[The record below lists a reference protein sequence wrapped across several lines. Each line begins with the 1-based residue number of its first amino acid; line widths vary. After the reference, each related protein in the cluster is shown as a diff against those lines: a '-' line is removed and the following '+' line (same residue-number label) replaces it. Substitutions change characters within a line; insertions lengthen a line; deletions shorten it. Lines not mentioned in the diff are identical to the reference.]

1 MAFQRGFDL
10 LAVLGATSADP
21 RQRSC
26 SVRQCTDFDHERL
39 AAAQSGQEVTTLA
52 RPKTEGIA
60 ADLGYGLMIT

>member
-10 LAVLGATSADP
+10 LAVLA
-21 RQRSC
+21 QRRRIHGSGHARFG
-26 SVRQCTDFDHERL
+26 SRTDFDHERL

-60 ADLGYGLMIT
+60 AEFGYGLMIT